1 MQRGEGD
8 GGSVQPI
15 TGDQVTLVEQAV
27 QLRTGPLAGLSAR
40 VLDET
45 VAL

>member
-8 GGSVQPI
+8 GRGVQPI